1 MEARDPALEFVAGLR
16 IGPAVLER
24 LRTLLDLC
32 GGAEERVGRSQVAFR
47 RRRGFAYL
55 WCPGQ
60 YLAHPG
66 ADLVVSI
73 ALGRRVDSARFK
85 EVVQVSPR
93 HWMHHLEVRSAE
105 DLDEQVAVWLAEAAR
120 EAGDP

>member
-1 MEARDPALEFVAGLR
+1 MGAPDPARQFVAGLT

-24 LRTLLDLC
+24 LRTLLDLS
-32 GGAEERVGRSQVAFR
+32 GGAEERVGRSQVTVQ

-55 WCPGQ
+55 WRPGQ
-60 YLAHPG
+60 YLVHPD

-73 ALGRRVDSARFK
+73 ALGRPVDSARFK
-85 EVVQVSPR
+85 QVVQVSPR
-93 HWMHHLEVRSAE
+93 HWMHHLEVHSAE
-105 DLDEQVAVWLAEAAR
+105 DLDEQVAAWLAEAAR

>member
-1 MEARDPALEFVAGLR
+1 MEAQDPALEFVAGLPV
-16 IGPAVLER
+16 GQAVLER
-24 LRTLLDLC
+24 LRTLVDLC

-47 RRRGFAYL
+47 QRRGFAYL
-55 WCPGQ
+55 WRPGQ

-85 EVVQVSPR
+85 QVVQVSPH

-105 DLDEQVAVWLAEAAR
+105 DLDEEVAAWLAEAAR
-120 EAGDP
+120 EAGGP